1 MQLNVLCAQV
11 DRCLL
16 EFFEQVELDSH
27 AGAQQ
32 LRQSVLQRHGIA
44 APPEAPPGTSRIDL
58 SAAQAIIVIGHSQG
72 AVVAPILL
80 AHLLQHGIIDPM
92 RQPTVFLGMAG
103 IQHGACCSA
112 LLSQRSSVDRP

>member
-1 MQLNVLCAQV
+1 MVIATQCPICAQV

-32 LRQSVLQRHGIA
+32 LRQSVLQRRGIA
-44 APPEAPPGTSRIDL
+44 APPGTSRIDL

-112 LLSQRSSVDRP
+112 LLSQHSSVDRP